1 MVQYFSTPSSSSYE
15 LTKSDIF
22 SISNFNAKQ
31 VSVFGVRLGDTQ
43 EIIFKKLGKADKEE
57 FYDPDISN
65 WEYSKAI
72 DLQFAGLVFQFK
84 SGILTRIT
92 IKQPFNKFL
101 KGETKID
108 HTKEEIYAMFGNPDS
123 SRYVQYSSS
132 TGRAYRLMNYMS
144 RNMEIILLGEDQN
157 GFSFYL

>member
-1 MVQYFSTPSSSSYE
+1 M
-15 LTKSDIF
+15 
-22 SISNFNAKQ
+22 
-31 VSVFGVRLGDTQ
+31 
-43 EIIFKKLGKADKEE
+43 
-57 FYDPDISN
+57 
-65 WEYSKAI
+65 
-72 DLQFAGLVFQFK
+72 FQFK